1 MLQSLSLDPFV
12 TPLVILAIETAL
24 VFFSASHL
32 ITVRAS
38 PREALKH
45 PAYILRTLAFVLLTV
60 ASLIGGFILVS
71 PIFFIGQVVLLL
83 VLSVL
88 MFRFWPDLSRT
99 LTEGPISEA
108 VWGGMIALIG
118 LVALVGS
125 VRPVEIEGVLG
136 GVVVGGVGIM
146 MMVGGIRKLSAGE

>member
-1 MLQSLSLDPFV
+1 MLQSLSLDPFI
-12 TPLVILAIETAL
+12 TPLVTLAIEAAL

-32 ITVRAS
+32 IVVLAS
-38 PREALKH
+38 PRETLKH
-45 PAYILRTLAFVLLTV
+45 PAYILRTLAFLLLTL
-60 ASLIGGFILVS
+60 ASLIAGFVMIS
-71 PIFFIGQVVLLL
+71 PLFFIVQIVVML

-88 MFRFWPDLSRT
+88 MFCFWPSLSQT

-125 VRPVEIEGVLG
+125 VRPFEIEGVLG